1 MYNYTPCH
9 WIMHFFDRIMNKKNI
24 YSMENH
30 DRHSTGENG
39 EGVEIT
45 QTNTMSRNRI
55 IKNLLIVS
63 SGFLLNFTAYG
74 GLANLQSTLNKED
87 GLGVG
92 GLATTY
98 GALVISCLFLA
109 PLIIGRL
116 GCKWAIAV
124 SMSLYILYMLANF
137 HAIWGTIIPGAIFVG
152 LGAAPLWSAKCTY
165 LTQSAVWYAE
175 QTKQTQVAIIN
186 RFFGV
191 FFMIFQSSKLS
202 LRLMLLSYF
211 ILYMYLKFVS

>member
-1 MYNYTPCH
+1 M
-9 WIMHFFDRIMNKKNI
+9 DGKNV
-24 YSMENH
+24 YSLEEHHKYSN
-30 DRHSTGENG
+30 DEKVD
-39 EGVEIT
+39 GVEKISAK
-45 QTNTMSRNRI
+45 MSRNRI
-55 IKNLLIVS
+55 VKNLLIVS
-63 SGFLLNFTAYG
+63 FGFLLNFTAYG

-116 GCKWAIAV
+116 GCKWTIAF
-124 SMSLYILYMLANF
+124 SMSVYILYMLANF
-137 HAIWGTIIPGAIFVG
+137 YAIWGTIIPGAIIVG

-165 LTQSAVWYAE
+165 LTQSAVWYA
-175 QTKQTQVAIIN
+175 KQTRQTDVAIIN

-191 FFMIFQSSKLS
+191 FFMIFQSSKSFHLTFTS
-202 LRLMLLSYF
+202 
-211 ILYMYLKFVS
+211 IIEN